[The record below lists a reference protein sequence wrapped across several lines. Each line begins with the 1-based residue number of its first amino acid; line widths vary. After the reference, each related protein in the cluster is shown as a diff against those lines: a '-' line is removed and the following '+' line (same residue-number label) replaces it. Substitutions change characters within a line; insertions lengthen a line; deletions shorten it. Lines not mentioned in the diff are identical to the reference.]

1 MATLIADRF
10 LRLAER
16 RTIDLATGEIVAVR
30 ISPAAHRIEQQAWT
44 EACAVSL
51 GVPQARTLID
61 FGLIGSRERFEAFR
75 IARPG
80 ARPSD
85 IANIAIP
92 RHAISQ
98 TQAAGHAQA
107 VSQTVEWLDEASGC
121 SARILYVRGGRHG
134 WVEQLAREIR
144 LRGFMPLS
152 VSVLTKGGVMLRP
165 NCLRLCS
172 GRAVALLDEC
182 HRNGEDAALSSAF
195 ITVTAANARE
205 LAGIVHVPSI
215 GEEPCLQTEFAREL
229 PASLSGKRGL
239 IARAAESRSAYGDRH
254 RVALVTDSRATN
266 LFEESRRLAGR
277 GRHAAAERSL
287 RAAIA
292 AFDRRKDLLH
302 AGEASLMLGRLVL
315 ERGRAPEAQS
325 LFEGARERFQ
335 NVGSV
340 EPAVRACVFAGLAET
355 DNGALQ
361 AAERTLRGAYSAAS
375 ALQAAEAVCFAGIAL
390 ARSLY
395 WQERYGE
402 ALALL
407 EQIACGEEGSVRY
420 WCLTSRLWLATGRPD
435 SASQC
440 VARARNLDDPTDL
453 ASEADI
459 RLAHARIQAKLGDID
474 ALSLHVRAGLAAARS
489 AHRPL
494 LGVKLRLALTEG
506 LLNAGLAARA
516 RAAVSRTRMMG
527 KAGLPRLLKLDV
539 DRIAERLSQG
549 GSGPRPRGPAPGVR
563 ETAPAFLTGQLDRV
577 TELLSLCHDVEDER
591 AALNRAALAVRKQTG
606 ALATG
611 IFGAIETETTLL
623 GHAGAMP
630 VSVARRSIDLTCP
643 VPPQRGSSGFEAA
656 APIRHLG
663 RTIGAIACRWTVEG
677 PQGVEEVLGFMRLA
691 AAACAP
697 IVQILLARDAL
708 RPEQTEIDGV
718 ELVGSS
724 SGIQEV
730 RRLVARAANAPF
742 TVLIEGESGSGK
754 ELVARAIHRAGCRRE
769 RPFCALNCAALT
781 EELVDAE
788 LFGHV
793 KGAFTGATSDRLG
806 LFESAGQGTVFLD
819 EIGEL
824 SARAQPKL
832 LRVLQEGEIRRVGET
847 FTRPIDAR
855 LVAATNRPLREEA
868 EAGRFRQD
876 LLYRLDVIR
885 IQVPPLRERVE
896 DIPLLAARFWRT
908 AADRIGSKAVLGQ
921 GAVSALA
928 RYDWPGNVRELQNVL
943 AALAVAVPSRGVVS
957 AAAMPAAIGRAT
969 SQGGLAVRKT
979 LDAARRQ
986 FEERFVRAALAESA
1000 GHRGQTAAALG
1011 VSRQGLAKLMQ
1022 RLQI

>member
-10 LRLAER
+10 LRLAGR
-16 RTIDLATGEIVAVR
+16 RTIDLATGEMVAVR
-30 ISPAAHRIEQQAWT
+30 ISPAANRIEQQAWT
-44 EACAVSL
+44 EACAASL
-51 GVPQARTLID
+51 GVSQVRTLID
-61 FGLIGSRERFEAFR
+61 FGLIGCQERFEAFR
-75 IARPG
+75 PARPG
-80 ARPSD
+80 ARPTG

-92 RHAISQ
+92 QQAIAQ
-98 TQAAGHAQA
+98 TQS
-107 VSQTVEWLDEASGC
+107 VTQTVEWLDEARGYS
-121 SARILYVRGGRHG
+121 SRILYVRGGSPG
-134 WVEQLAREIR
+134 WVERLAREIR

-152 VSVLTKGGVMLRP
+152 VSVLSKGGVMLRP
-165 NCLRLCS
+165 NGLRLCS
-172 GRAVALLDEC
+172 GRAIALLDEC
-182 HRNGEDAALSSAF
+182 HQSGEGTALSSAV
-195 ITVTAANARE
+195 IALVAANAGE
-205 LAGIVHVPSI
+205 LAGIVHVPSFC
-215 GEEPCLQTEFAREL
+215 EEPCLQTEFAEAL
-229 PASLSGKRGL
+229 PPSLSGDRGL
-239 IARAAESRSAYGDRH
+239 IARASESRSAYGDRH
-254 RVALVTDSRATN
+254 RVALVSDSRAKN
-266 LFEESRRLAGR
+266 LVDESRRLASR

-292 AFDRRKDLLH
+292 AFDRRKDLFH
-302 AGEASLMLGRLVL
+302 AGDASLLLGRLVL
-315 ERGRAPEAQS
+315 ERGRACEAQS
-325 LFEGARERFQ
+325 LFERARERFQ
-335 NVGSV
+335 NLGSA

-375 ALQAAEAVCFAGIAL
+375 ALQAADAVRFAGIAL
-390 ARSLY
+390 ARSMY

-407 EQIACGEEGSVRY
+407 EQIASGEEGSVRY
-420 WCLTSRLWLATGRPD
+420 WCLTSRLWLATGRLD
-435 SASQC
+435 SGSQC
-440 VARARNLDDPTDL
+440 IARAREALDGPTDL
-453 ASEADI
+453 ASEAAI

-474 ALSLHVRAGLAAARS
+474 ALSFHVRAGLAAARG

-516 RAAVSRTRMMG
+516 RAAVNRARITG
-527 KAGLPRLLKLDV
+527 KAGLPRLLKLHV

-549 GSGPRPRGPAPGVR
+549 EGDPRPRGLASGVR
-563 ETAPAFLTGQLDRV
+563 ETAPAFSTGQLDRV

-591 AALNRAALAVRKQTG
+591 AALNRAAQTVRKHTG
-606 ALATG
+606 ALAAG
-611 IFGAIETETTLL
+611 IFGATDTETTLL

-630 VSVARRSIDLTCP
+630 VSAARRSIDLTCP
-643 VPPQRGSSGFEAA
+643 IPPQRGSSGIEAA
-656 APIRHLG
+656 APIHHLG

-677 PQGVEEVLGFMRLA
+677 PQGGEEVLGFMRLA

-697 IVQILLARDAL
+697 IVQILVARDAL

-718 ELVGSS
+718 ELIGSS

-781 EELVDAE
+781 EELIDAE

-793 KGAFTGATSDRLG
+793 KGAFTGAASDRLG

-855 LVAATNRPLREEA
+855 LVAATNRPLRGEA

-896 DIPLLAARFWRT
+896 DIPLLAARFWRL
-908 AADRIGSKAVLGQ
+908 AADRIGSKAVLGR

-943 AALAVAVPSRGVVS
+943 AALAVAAPSRGVVS
-957 AAAMPAAIGRAT
+957 AAAMPAAIVRAT
-969 SQGGLAVRKT
+969 SQGGPAIRKT

-1022 RLQI
+1022 RLHI